1 MEGNENSDDGSYSF
15 EKAGEADKCNNITAV
30 LTIESYLSS
39 TPKKVRKVSSLECP
53 GKLWEAALR
62 TMTAYL
68 VPCM

>member
-1 MEGNENSDDGSYSF
+1 MEGNENSDNGSYSF

-53 GKLWEAALR
+53 GKLI
-62 TMTAYL
+62 
-68 VPCM
+68 CIGKQH